1 MGQTYTKDGPRVN
14 MVNSKLWRLSFSC
27 SNLIVVKQIQMLIRM
42 KIIICL
48 DMIILSYV
56 QHPPYLNKVK
66 KVQCLEPFFR
76 ASRENF
82 LPDAVVLV
90 EKSMMD
96 AHTVRFLMVNMVIR
110 AAYLSDGDEVQIW
123 GK

>member
-1 MGQTYTKDGPRVN
+1 MGQTYTNDGPRVN

-66 KVQCLEPFFR
+66 KVQCLEPLFR
-76 ASRENF
+76 ALREKF
-82 LPDAVVLV
+82 LPDVVVLV

-110 AAYLSDGDEVQIW
+110 AAYLSDGDQVQI
-123 GK
+123 

>member
-1 MGQTYTKDGPRVN
+1 MGQTYTNDGPRVN

-66 KVQCLEPFFR
+66 KVQCLEPLFR

-82 LPDAVVLV
+82 FAGRGSFSRKIDDGCSYCQIFNG
-90 EKSMMD
+90 EHG
-96 AHTVRFLMVNMVIR
+96 HTGSL
-110 AAYLSDGDEVQIW
+110 LE
-123 GK
+123 